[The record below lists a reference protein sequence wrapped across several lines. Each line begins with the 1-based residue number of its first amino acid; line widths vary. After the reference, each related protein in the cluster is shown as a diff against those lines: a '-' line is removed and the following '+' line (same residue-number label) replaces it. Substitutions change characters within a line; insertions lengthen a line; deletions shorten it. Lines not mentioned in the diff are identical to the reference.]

1 MSRQP
6 KAKKHGGAGSA
17 TAKKKF
23 PVGAVVLA
31 AIAAVVVL
39 GLWLSRSQPA
49 ATQNAAQP
57 GETNAPVAP
66 AAAAASNAEPGFQ
79 NLLGRWRRP
88 DGGYLLE
95 IKRTEANGTLDAA
108 YLNPRPIHAAQ
119 ATASREGSAVK
130 VFIELRD
137 VNYPGSTYT
146 LTHDPASDQ
155 LQGIYYH
162 AGLRQSLEVFFERA
176 K

>member
-1 MSRQP
+1 MSREP
-6 KAKKHGGAGSA
+6 TAKKHGRAASPA
-17 TAKKKF
+17 ARKKF
-23 PVGAVVLA
+23 PVWAVVLA

-39 GLWLSRSQPA
+39 GLWLNRSQPA
-49 ATQNAAQP
+49 VAQAAAQA

-66 AAAAASNAEPGFQ
+66 AAAAGSNAEPGFQ

-88 DGGYLLE
+88 DGGYVIE
-95 IKRTEANGTLDAA
+95 IKRAEANGTLDAA
-108 YLNPRPIHAAQ
+108 YLNPKPIHVAQ
-119 ATASREGSAVK
+119 ATAAREGSAVK

-146 LTHDPASDQ
+146 LVYEPQSDQ
-155 LQGIYYH
+155 LQGIYFQ
-162 AGLRQSLEVFFERA
+162 AIQRQNFEVIFVRM